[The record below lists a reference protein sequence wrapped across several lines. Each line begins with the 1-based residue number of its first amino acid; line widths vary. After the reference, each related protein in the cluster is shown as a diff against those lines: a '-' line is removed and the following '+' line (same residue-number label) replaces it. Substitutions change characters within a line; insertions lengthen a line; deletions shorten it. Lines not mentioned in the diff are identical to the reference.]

1 MNGLQAVIYFALWAV
16 VLVIFYSAYRVLPVL
31 GGKKKPNAWTRGH
44 TPDEPGIITRV
55 HHAHL
60 NTLETLPVFAAV
72 VLAGVALGKAGPADA
87 VGGYV
92 VYLRI
97 AQSVIHMISTSA
109 FMVLLRATAFFAQI
123 LLILWMIHGILM
135 G

>member
-1 MNGLQAVIYFALWAV
+1 MNGLHAVIYFAAWAILL
-16 VLVIFYSAYRVLPVL
+16 VLFYSGYRVIPVL
-31 GGKKKPNAWTRGH
+31 AGQKKPNAWPRGAKN
-44 TPDEPGIITRV
+44 DDPGIITRA

-72 VLAGVALGKAGPADA
+72 VLAGVALGKTGPADA

-92 VYLRI
+92 LYARV
-97 AQSVIHMISTSA
+97 AQSLVHLIGTQPL
-109 FMVLLRATAFFAQI
+109 MVVLRATAFFAQL
-123 LLILWMIHGILM
+123 LLILWMIHGILA

>member
-1 MNGLQAVIYFALWAV
+1 MNGLQAVIYFALWAIILV
-16 VLVIFYSAYRVLPVL
+16 VFYSGYRVLPVL
-31 GGKKKPNAWTRGH
+31 GGKEKANAWTRGNKV
-44 TPDEPGIITRV
+44 DDPGLITRA

-72 VLAGVALGKAGPADA
+72 VLAGVAMGKSGPADA

-92 VYLRI
+92 LYARV
-97 AQSVIHMISTSA
+97 AQSVVHLLSTHPLA
-109 FMVLLRATAFFAQI
+109 VVLRATAFFAQL
-123 LLILWMIHGILM
+123 LLILWMIHAILA